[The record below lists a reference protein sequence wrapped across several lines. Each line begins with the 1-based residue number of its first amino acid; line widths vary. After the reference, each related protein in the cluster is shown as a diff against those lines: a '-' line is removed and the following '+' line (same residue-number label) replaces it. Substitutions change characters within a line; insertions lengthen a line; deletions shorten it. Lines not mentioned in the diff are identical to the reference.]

1 MSFRAT
7 LINFLLRRTLKKM
20 LIQQGADIPVLRHRL
35 GASER
40 ATGKP
45 RVGVQVEM
53 IDLDGLCLQ
62 KVVHD
67 ACTSQQAVLY
77 FHGGGYVLAG
87 SAGHIALAGRL
98 SELAG
103 VAVYLVDYRLA
114 PEHPFP
120 AAVDDALKAYQGL
133 LDRGYE
139 ASNLIV
145 AGDSAGGGLA
155 AATLLNLKNLGY
167 AQPAAALLLSPW
179 LDLSLS
185 GDSMT
190 GNDDKD
196 VMLSTAVLTAWANAS
211 LDGRDSLAPLASPI
225 YGDLA
230 GLAPILVHVGSTEVL
245 RSDSE
250 DFVDRVIEQGG
261 SAVLKV
267 WDDLPH
273 VFQVLLGRVPEAE
286 ESVALLA
293 QYCVQQLKPK
303 T

>member
-1 MSFRAT
+1 MSFRAK
-7 LINFLLRRTLKKM
+7 LINFLLRKTLKKM
-20 LIQQGADIPVLRHRL
+20 LIQQGADIPVLRQRL

-40 ATGKP
+40 AAGKP
-45 RVGVQVEM
+45 RLGIQIED
-53 IDLDGLCLQ
+53 IDLDGLGLQ

-67 ACTSQQAVLY
+67 DCTSQQAVLY

-87 SAGHIALAGRL
+87 SAGHVALAGRL

-114 PEHPFP
+114 PEQPFP

-133 LDRGYE
+133 LERGYE
-139 ASNLIV
+139 ASNLIL

-167 AQPAAALLLSPW
+167 PQPAAALLLSPW

-185 GDSMT
+185 GDSMI
-190 GNDDKD
+190 GNNDKD
-196 VMLSTAVLTAWANAS
+196 VMLSTAVLTAWANAY
-211 LDGRDSLAPLASPI
+211 LQDRDPLAPLASPI
-225 YGDLA
+225 YGDLS

-245 RSDSE
+245 RSDAE

-261 SAVLKV
+261 SAVLKI

-286 ESVALLA
+286 ESIALLA
-293 QYCVQQLKPK
+293 QYCIQQLKPK

>member
-20 LIQQGADIPVLRHRL
+20 LVQQAADIPTLRQRL
-35 GASER
+35 GASDR

-45 RVGVQVEM
+45 RLGVQLET
-53 IDLDGLCLQ
+53 IDMDGLCLQ

-67 ACTSQQAVLY
+67 NCAHQQAVLY

-87 SAGHIALAGRL
+87 SDGHIALAGRL

-139 ASNLIV
+139 ANNLIL

-167 AQPAAALLLSPW
+167 TQPAAALLLSPW

-185 GDSMT
+185 GSSMIA
-190 GNDDKD
+190 NADQD
-196 VMLSTAVLTAWANAS
+196 VMLSIPVLTAWANAY
-211 LDGRDSLAPLASPI
+211 LQDRDPLAPLASPI
-225 YGDLA
+225 YGDLT

-261 SAVLKV
+261 SAVLKI
-267 WDDLPH
+267 WEDLPH

-286 ESVALLA
+286 DSVALLA
-293 QYCVQQLKPK
+293 QYCIQQLKPRP
-303 T
+303 